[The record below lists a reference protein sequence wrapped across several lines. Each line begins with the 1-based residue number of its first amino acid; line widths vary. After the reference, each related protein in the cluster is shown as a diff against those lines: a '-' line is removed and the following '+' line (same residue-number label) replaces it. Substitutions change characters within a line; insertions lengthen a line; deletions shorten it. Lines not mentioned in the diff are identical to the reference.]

1 MKKKR
6 CMNQIITIGMLIFF
20 CSLALTPV
28 LQASNQLLPP
38 PQNIDMNL
46 EQTIFQRMS
55 IREFT
60 NETIT
65 DEQLA
70 SILWNAAGFRLD
82 GNRTISGIN
91 HSFASVM
98 YVLKEDAAYTYN
110 PVNHS
115 LTFYKSGDWRDIVGY
130 QYPGAP
136 LVLGLCYN
144 TTLAN
149 PNHAAVEIG
158 EICQNI
164 AFTVDA
170 LDLGAV
176 VTGGLPPAIER
187 MGIPDDQTGLIIMPV
202 GHPLHPYHFKYR
214 PLWFSPLPKV
224 VETPMNLTTALQQRT
239 ETTQSARLVILRVL
253 L

>member
-1 MKKKR
+1 MRRSLMNSCKYSLER
-6 CMNQIITIGMLIFF
+6 CGVQIRWKPHHRRYQSFVRK
-20 CSLALTPV
+20 CYV
-28 LQASNQLLPP
+28 L
-38 PQNIDMNL
+38 
-46 EQTIFQRMS
+46 
-55 IREFT
+55 
-60 NETIT
+60 
-65 DEQLA
+65 
-70 SILWNAAGFRLD
+70 
-82 GNRTISGIN
+82 
-91 HSFASVM
+91 
-98 YVLKEDAAYTYN
+98 VLKEDAAYTYN

-176 VTGGLPPAIER
+176 VTEDFP
-187 MGIPDDQTGLIIMPV
+187 
-202 GHPLHPYHFKYR
+202 
-214 PLWFSPLPKV
+214 
-224 VETPMNLTTALQQRT
+224 QR
-239 ETTQSARLVILRVL
+239 
-253 L
+253 